1 MSWDDDA
8 PEATEGSDTES
19 AGRNRRD
26 DADAGRSGGS
36 SGSGGSAESNGN
48 SESGLFVPATV
59 EDTSGYGLS
68 LAFVGGILLALGYY
82 GYVAV
87 SGPRSLG
94 QAIPGPFYLL
104 VIAFLFVLELFQSRQ
119 LGGMAVVRAT
129 AFALLY
135 GGLAALAIEGSVY
148 LWNNPEAAL
157 DGFVGVTVLAVS
169 LVVAALAYFAYLTV
183 IESNGAGSG
192 R

>member
-8 PEATEGSDTES
+8 PEGSDTES

-26 DADAGRSGGS
+26 DADAGRSDGGGGSGGS
-36 SGSGGSAESNGN
+36 SGSGGN

-183 IESNGAGSG
+183 IESNGTRGG